1 MTDNQ
6 EVRYEMMR
14 PGDLVRRRKA
24 CPLAYLPMGGIEW
37 HGMHNA
43 VGLDGIKSHEL
54 CIRAARKT
62 GGLVFPVP
70 WYGEVRESHLAD
82 ANPPVKKAISQVMAL
97 PPENFDRGYMGGKT
111 IAEQARFF
119 QELIFHVYY
128 QIRSLGFKAIYVV
141 VGHGPML
148 PWAILVGQLFE
159 RETGIKVNAEHT
171 ARMAEGFKTGHAGR
185 METGLLMALRPELVD
200 LAELPDGDSS
210 KLVGMAGLDPR
221 QGAAEAGQAFLAALI
236 DHMVEQAGRLLTR
249 PVSDGSLRIE

>member
-14 PGDLVRRRKA
+14 PGDLVRRRRA
-24 CPLAYLPMGGIEW
+24 CPLAYLPMGVIEW

-70 WYGEVRESHLAD
+70 WYGEVRESNLAD
-82 ANPPVKKAISQVMAL
+82 ANPPVKKAIAQLMAL
-97 PPENFDRGYMGGKT
+97 PAENFDRGHMGGKS

-119 QELIFHVYY
+119 QELVFHIYY

-141 VGHGPML
+141 LGHGPTL
-148 PWAILVGQLFE
+148 PWATLAGELFE
-159 RETGIKVNAEHT
+159 RETGIKVNAELT
-171 ARMAEGFKTGHAGR
+171 GYMVEGFEEFHAGR
-185 METGLLMALRPELVD
+185 LETGLLMALRPELVD

-221 QGAAEAGQAFLAALI
+221 HGAAEAGEAFLKALL
-236 DHMVEQAGRLLTR
+236 DHMVEQAGQLLQR
-249 PVSDGSLRIE
+249 PVSDGSLSIG

>member
-24 CPLAYLPMGGIEW
+24 CPLAYLPMGVIEW

-70 WYGEVRESHLAD
+70 WYGEVRESHLAE
-82 ANPPVKKAISQVMAL
+82 ANPPVKKAIAQVMDL
-97 PPENFDRGYMGGKT
+97 PPENFDRGYMGGKST
-111 IAEQARFF
+111 AEQARFF
-119 QELIFHVYY
+119 QELVFHVYY

-141 VGHGPML
+141 VGHGPVL
-148 PWAILVGQLFE
+148 PWVILAGHLFE

-171 ARMAEGFKTGHAGR
+171 GRMAEGFKTGHAGR

-221 QGAAEAGQAFLAALI
+221 QGAAEAGQAFLTTLI
-236 DHMVEQAGRLLTR
+236 DHMVEQAGQLLKR
-249 PVSDGSLRIE
+249 PVSDGSMRIE